1 MSNLTLY
8 PSFFDDTPIEL
19 IENISVKSYQIESS
33 YKYNTDCL
41 SNHEIERYS
50 KFHNQA
56 DKDIYAVSHIE
67 LRSLLATALKIKQQE
82 IVIEFPQN
90 NKPFLV
96 NKINDFSLSHSKD
109 VFAVGVCLKEKMMIG
124 VDIEKYQE
132 IANFDD
138 ICKTF
143 MHKYESE
150 YIYSGN
156 KTEKILRF
164 LKCWTRKEAILKM
177 TGNGLIN
184 ELNSICTV
192 GDKTSINLSCSF
204 LDNPRS
210 IYAEVYTNTSK
221 DTVLSCAISNFRDL
235 L

>member
-19 IENISVKSYQIESS
+19 IENISVKSYQIDSFTKYKPEYLSS
-33 YKYNTDCL
+33 
-41 SNHEIERYS
+41 HEIERYS

-67 LRSLLATALKIKQQE
+67 LRNLLATALNIKLQD

-90 NKPFLV
+90 RKPVLV
-96 NKINDFSLSHSKD
+96 NKKNDFSLSHSKD

-138 ICKTF
+138 ICNTY
-143 MHKYESE
+143 MHKNESDF
-150 YIYSGN
+150 IYSGN
-156 KTEKILRF
+156 KSEMILRF

-192 GDKTSINLSCSF
+192 GDKTSINLSCSY
-204 LDNPRS
+204 LDKPTS
-210 IYAEVYTNTSK
+210 IYGEVYTNINNNA
-221 DTVLSCAISNFRDL
+221 VLSCAISNFKD
-235 L
+235 